1 MLQLRVGDR
10 NFLLPPEG
18 VATIMSALRDCEVM
32 GENHVGSGKGT
43 QGYDNSYVPLVYKP
57 KVLSDALPLK
67 PVDQDLI
74 DTIKLTM
81 KLNDYKPP
89 T

>member
-1 MLQLRVGDR
+1 MLQLRVGGHE
-10 NFLLPPEG
+10 FLLSPEG
-18 VATIMSALRDCEVM
+18 VATIMQAVKDCEVL
-32 GENHVGSGKGT
+32 ETKHVGSGKGT
-43 QGYDNSYVPLVYKP
+43 QGYDLSYVPIVYKP
-57 KVLSDALPLK
+57 RLLRDALK
-67 PVDQDLI
+67 CAPVDQDLI